1 MRNNW
6 RSILFDVAKRQL
18 FRLCLVSSISGLV
31 RGVLSSDEI
40 FACCILLHP
49 VASCCPVLSV
59 CFVRSV
65 RTKSATVVTSANL
78 LWPTAQVYLHFFLRM
93 STIYFRDWRVHDF
106 QHKRSDITPRRHPS
120 HPSDSF
126 LPWTTK
132 SGAKRQCR
140 RCQSTHQSDACTVS
154 DLLRLFEVRYSTRYK
169 TYIYIYTVYIYTVCT
184 CMIMYVLF
192 IVLFALADLSK
203 CHLGNSV

>member
-78 LWPTAQVYLHFFLRM
+78 LWPTAQVYLHFFPENVHNLFSRLTSAWF
-93 STIYFRDWRVHDF
+93 STQTKWHYTPQAPEPSKWLFPSMNNQEWCKEAMPAMPVNTSKRRVHCIRPASF
-106 QHKRSDITPRRHPS
+106 IRSKI
-120 HPSDSF
+120 
-126 LPWTTK
+126 
-132 SGAKRQCR
+132 
-140 RCQSTHQSDACTVS
+140 
-154 DLLRLFEVRYSTRYK
+154 
-169 TYIYIYTVYIYTVCT
+169 
-184 CMIMYVLF
+184 
-192 IVLFALADLSK
+192 
-203 CHLGNSV
+203 